1 MPETGDIESSAADR
15 TQVGGGSADGRAPRR
30 TRSEVD
36 IEELADRVYRLM
48 KMDLLLDRERQG
60 QG

>member
-1 MPETGDIESSAADR
+1 MVEIRDIVSNVEDR
-15 TQVGGGSADGRAPRR
+15 AQEGGGSADGRAPRR